1 MAVNKVFCT
10 TREAAALLG
19 VSLSTAQNW
28 AESGLLESWKTEGGH
43 RRISR
48 ESVQRLIADP
58 MGNGMHQSMDKAGG
72 GGQQALQI
80 LVVEDDPL
88 LLKLYKVR
96 LGAWK
101 FPTVVETA
109 SDGFEGLVKVGLQ
122 RPDLLIT
129 DLQMPHIDGFQMIN
143 SLAQI
148 ADCSAMQIVAVTG
161 LSIQD
166 IASSALPTTVR
177 VFTKPVPF
185 NDLES
190 IAELLAS
197 QKQAI
202 ASRAM

>member
-96 LGAWK
+96 L
-101 FPTVVETA
+101 
-109 SDGFEGLVKVGLQ
+109 
-122 RPDLLIT
+122 R
-129 DLQMPHIDGFQMIN
+129 
-143 SLAQI
+143 
-148 ADCSAMQIVAVTG
+148 C
-161 LSIQD
+161 
-166 IASSALPTTVR
+166 
-177 VFTKPVPF
+177 
-185 NDLES
+185 LE
-190 IAELLAS
+190 IPYGC
-197 QKQAI
+197 
-202 ASRAM
+202 

>member
-48 ESVQRLIADP
+48 ESVQKLIADP
-58 MGNGMHQSMDKAGG
+58 IVNGMHKPLDQAAVSGL
-72 GGQQALQI
+72 QALQI

-88 LLKLYKVR
+88 LLKLYKAR
-96 LGAWK
+96 LSAWK
-101 FPTVVETA
+101 IPTVVETA

-148 ADCSAMQIVAVTG
+148 ADCSTMQIVAVTG

-202 ASRAM
+202 AS

>member
-1 MAVNKVFCT
+1 MHKPLDQAAV
-10 TREAAALLG
+10 
-19 VSLSTAQNW
+19 
-28 AESGLLESWKTEGGH
+28 SGL
-43 RRISR
+43 
-48 ESVQRLIADP
+48 
-58 MGNGMHQSMDKAGG
+58 
-72 GGQQALQI
+72 QALQI

-88 LLKLYKVR
+88 LLKLYKAR
-96 LGAWK
+96 LSAWK
-101 FPTVVETA
+101 IPTVVETA

-143 SLAQI
+143 SLTQI

-166 IASSALPTTVR
+166 IASSALPAAVR

-202 ASRAM
+202 AS

>member
-1 MAVNKVFCT
+1 MAVTKVFCT

-58 MGNGMHQSMDKAGG
+58 IVHRMHEVPDQAIKS
-72 GGQQALQI
+72 GQQALQI

-88 LLKLYKVR
+88 LLKLYKAR

-101 FPTVVETA
+101 ISMVVETA

-129 DLQMPHIDGFQMIN
+129 DLQMPHMDGFQMIN

-166 IASSALPTTVR
+166 IASSALPSTVR
-177 VFTKPVPF
+177 VFTKPIPF
-185 NDLES
+185 NELES

-197 QKQAI
+197 QKKAI
-202 ASRAM
+202 AN

>member
-1 MAVNKVFCT
+1 MAVTKVFCT

-28 AESGLLESWKTEGGH
+28 AEAGLLESWKTEGGH

-48 ESVQRLIADP
+48 ESVQKLIADP
-58 MGNGMHQSMDKAGG
+58 IVHRMHEVSNQAIES
-72 GGQQALQI
+72 GQQALRV

-88 LLKLYKVR
+88 LLKLYKAR

-101 FPTVVETA
+101 IPTVVETA

-148 ADCSAMQIVAVTG
+148 DDCSSMQIVAVTG

-166 IASSALPTTVR
+166 IARSALPSTVR
-177 VFTKPVPF
+177 VFTKPIPF

-190 IAELLAS
+190 IAELLSS
-197 QKQAI
+197 QKKAI
-202 ASRAM
+202 AN